1 MWQSVL
7 LLSGT
12 RVFRENH
19 RHFTSHFQQYF
30 SYNVAVSFIIGGN
43 QECSEKTTDILLV
56 TFNNIP
62 VIMWQSV
69 LLLSGTRVFRENHRH
84 FTSHFQQYFSYNVAV
99 SFIIGGNMSTQR
111 KPPTFY

>member
-7 LLSGT
+7 LLEGT
-12 RVFRENH
+12 RVFRENPNILLVTFNNISVIMWQSVLLLEGTRVFRENR

-43 QECSEKTTDILLV
+43 Q
-56 TFNNIP
+56 
-62 VIMWQSV
+62 SV
-69 LLLSGTRVFRENHRH
+69 
-84 FTSHFQQYFSYNVAV
+84 
-99 SFIIGGNMSTQR
+99 QR